1 MLNAEMMATTAIP
14 SGPVELIP
22 AGTVAAEC
30 HVTRRTIGR
39 WILDAAIG
47 FPAPIEINKRLYF
60 KRAELEAWKLSR
72 VAASCR
78 MGAR

>member
-1 MLNAEMMATTAIP
+1 MLNAEIMMTATIP
-14 SGPVELIP
+14 SGPIELVP

-47 FPAPIEINKRLYF
+47 FPAPVEINKRL
-60 KRAELEAWKLSR
+60 
-72 VAASCR
+72 
-78 MGAR
+78 